1 MEEIIFKILI
11 ATSFCKRTHRNW
23 LTHNAYKF
31 VLSAWFCA
39 YSHLQETELSISKVL
54 KKFQLVSTEVSK
66 QSETMQRSFAEGKE
80 LFFFLTFSF
89 VPGYRGLTSNVD
101 GLR

>member
-1 MEEIIFKILI
+1 MLI

-39 YSHLQETELSISKVL
+39 YSYLQETELSISKVL

-66 QSETMQRSFAEGKE
+66 QPGTMQRSFAGGKD
-80 LFFFLTFSF
+80 LFFFLTFYF